1 MATGK
6 SVTDVEAGASFEN
19 EQPVVE
25 NFLYVICTF
34 IVDFDKEVSQM
45 LKCLNVKL

>member
-6 SVTDVEAGASFEN
+6 PGPFVETEAGFEN

-25 NFLYVICTF
+25 NFDCNMHFY
-34 IVDFDKEVSQM
+34 
-45 LKCLNVKL
+45 